1 MGVFL
6 FGLICGF
13 AAAVA
18 FATYEDGEP
27 FLRFSRAARL
37 RLSQAIEQLPG
48 LARQGAEQTN
58 RIAQQARQAYSA
70 RVALRPAR
78 PIWPAATAVTAGIAA
93 AVRVCPDCGNQITR
107 QGADF
112 CGKCGA
118 TLPAPA
124 IPHRGTATAF
134 GALDEAFN
142 LWLTHPGL
150 LLVPAQGVLVV
161 VGWQL
166 LMAVVWGGSLMS
178 GRMSPY
184 TGGGPP
190 ALNIWPLI
198 TVLVVIPYAYA
209 GVAGGIIRALDGAPD
224 FMRFLEDG
232 LRYIPRSWLVM
243 ILYFLYGIMFA
254 LIMVLS
260 ALVLGAFGASALQSG
275 QQAPATFFLF
285 LSIMFLVP
293 TIFWITFAPYWVM
306 ATAGAFQDGAHGV
319 SLGFGVARAC
329 RWRLLGVILMLI
341 LIGLIAYVV
350 LLLFGV
356 GAVAFD
362 WQSLAHN
369 PANPLPLLAAFAAQ
383 SSLLLIAYG
392 VMMAALI
399 AFGLTVFLVFYR
411 GAVYSQPA
419 PAIANA
425 APQLPASE
433 P

>member
-27 FLRFSRAARL
+27 FLNFSRAARL
-37 RLSQAIEQLPG
+37 RLFRAIERLPG
-48 LARQGAEQTN
+48 LARQGAEHTN
-58 RIAQQARQAYSA
+58 RIAQQARQAYRA
-70 RVALRPAR
+70 RAALRPAP
-78 PIWPAATAVTAGIAA
+78 PIWPAATVVTPSVAA
-93 AVRVCPDCGNQITR
+93 AVRICPDCGNQITR

-112 CGKCGA
+112 CGRCGA
-118 TLPAPA
+118 TLPAM
-124 IPHRGTATAF
+124 PHGIATAF
-134 GALDEAFN
+134 GALGDAFD

-150 LLVPAQGVLVV
+150 LLVPAQAVLVV

-166 LMAVVWGGSLMS
+166 LVAVVWGGSLMS
-178 GRMSPY
+178 AGMNPS
-184 TGGGPP
+184 TAGGSS
-190 ALNIWPLI
+190 ALNTLPLI
-198 TVLVVIPYAYA
+198 AWFVVIPYAYA

-232 LRYIPRSWLVM
+232 VRYIPRSWLVM
-243 ILYFLYGIMFA
+243 ILYFLYGIMFS

-260 ALVLGAFGASALQSG
+260 ALILRAFGPSPALNA
-275 QQAPATFFLF
+275 QQAVSTVFWF
-285 LSIMFLVP
+285 LSIMFLVAI
-293 TIFWITFAPYWVM
+293 IFWIIFAPYWVM

-411 GAVYSQPA
+411 GAAHNVPA
-419 PAIANA
+419 LPISPMFQEGA
-425 APQLPASE
+425 APPA
-433 P
+433 